1 MFSFD
6 SSSHNKKELSS
17 LFSFGAVLYKV
28 KELSVEIFKVSEVDC
43 LELFIFEIVSKK
55 EEISSLK
62 EFFTFGSSLSYDC
75 LCRFERRIEGD
86 E

>member
-6 SSSHNKKELSS
+6 ISSHNKKELSS

-55 EEISSLK
+55 KKFLRLK
-62 EFFTFGSSLSYDC
+62 NFLPLEVVYHTTVSF
-75 LCRFERRIEGD
+75 
-86 E
+86 